1 MLADRIAW
9 QAFIAPKI
17 EFVLR
22 WQAGQA
28 GMDGNLCQD

>member
-22 WQAGQA
+22 WQAG
-28 GMDGNLCQD
+28 MDGNLCQD